1 MEGAGGSRS
10 KAEQLTLSSYVKLLR
25 AAESV
30 SARAHRHLNREKLSF
45 SQFGVLEALYHL
57 GPLVQR
63 DLATK
68 LLKSARNITMV
79 VDNLEKRGLVR
90 RVRSETDRRFTHI
103 HMTPEGRLLFEKV
116 FPRHVAGILEEMR
129 VLSPRELEELG
140 EFCRRLGRQPERGDP

>member
-1 MEGAGGSRS
+1 N
-10 KAEQLTLSSYVKLLR
+10 AEELTLSSYVKLLR
-25 AAESV
+25 AAESI
-30 SARAHRHLNREKLSF
+30 SARAHRHLTQEKLSF

-103 HMTPEGRLLFEKV
+103 HMTPEGRLLFEQV
-116 FPRHVAGILEEMR
+116 FPRHVAGILREMR
-129 VLSPRELEELG
+129 VLSVRELEALG